1 VADRPHAPEAV
12 TAPDEQIVRLWELCY
27 LDPAAA
33 HTLAITLTG
42 TGGVKGATAWLH
54 IGLYNARFGDTNA
67 CNQAVAQARA
77 AFDTL
82 LIANDAAG
90 LAARASAQALCD
102 EVAGIALR
110 RAGDFEASAQL
121 QAQVDARDGVVRD
134 AMHHFIAHNSRA
146 ITAKLQGR
154 TDAALRHVYA
164 AKQAAKDTGWAGP
177 RITALSNLG
186 GYQHDLFN
194 LDDARV
200 HSEQALAL
208 AREAG
213 VRQVVTIAG
222 INLVVIYYAAGE
234 AQQARAM
241 VEFLVS
247 HPQEQSPGMLDRFK
261 VNLALG
267 HLCVGEIDA
276 ALAYLQSSADAGIG
290 DGDGLATWTW
300 VMGRCLLARNDA
312 AGARA
317 LLEYFFEARQRAAR
331 QDLPFD
337 SMELNRVLADAC
349 EQLGD
354 AQAALRCL
362 RQAHTLHEQ
371 LVGRSARARFIALEI
386 SHELEQAQRERD
398 AAVASK
404 HDAESDRHRLAEL
417 NTALQLKIDETAM
430 LHAQLSEQALR
441 DPLTGLHNRRYLFE
455 VAPGMLELARRQNS
469 PLCVVLLDLDHFKL
483 LNDTFGHAA
492 GDQVLQRFAKLLSEM
507 LRRSDVV
514 SRHGG
519 EEFVAVMP
527 DIDAEG
533 AQAKIE
539 QLLLA
544 FQAPQPEAGRRR
556 LPRGSFSAG
565 IAVFPKHGNTLEQL
579 LLRADRG
586 LYSAKHQGRA
596 RVELAPKTG
605 FGSLS

>member
-1 VADRPHAPEAV
+1 VAEHAL
-12 TAPDEQIVRLWELCY
+12 APSAEVAADERIARLWELSY

-33 HTLAITLTG
+33 NTLACGMTDA
-42 TGGVKGATAWLH
+42 GGVGAATAWLH
-54 IGLYNARFGDTNA
+54 IGLYNARFGDTA
-67 CNQAVAQARA
+67 TCQQALAQARA
-77 AFDTL
+77 GFDTL
-82 LIANDAAG
+82 LHDNEALD
-90 LAARASAQALCD
+90 LATHTTAQALCD
-102 EVAGIALR
+102 EVAAIALR
-110 RAGDFEASAQL
+110 RSGDFEASAQL
-121 QAQVDARDGVVRD
+121 QAQIDARAGVQCN
-134 AMHHFIAHNSRA
+134 AMHRFIAHNSRA
-146 ITAKLQGR
+146 ITNKLQGR
-154 TDAALRHVYA
+154 TDTALRHVYA
-164 AKQAAKDTGWAGP
+164 AMQAAKETGWAGP

-194 LDDARV
+194 LDDARL

-241 VEFLVS
+241 VEFLVT
-247 HPQEQSPGMLDRFK
+247 HPQEQAPGLLDRFK

-276 ALAYLQSSADAGIG
+276 ALAYLQTSADAGIG
-290 DGDGLATWTW
+290 DGDGMANWTW
-300 VMGRCLLARNDA
+300 VMGRCLLARKDA

-317 LLEYFFEARQRAAR
+317 LLERFLDGRRRSKR

-337 SMELNRVLADAC
+337 AMELNRVLADAC

-354 AQAALRCL
+354 AQAALQCL
-362 RQAHTLHEQ
+362 RQAHILYEE
-371 LVGRSARARFIALEI
+371 LVGRSARARFIALEF
-386 SHELEQAQRERD
+386 SHELQQAQLERD
-398 AAVASK
+398 AAVASQ
-404 HDAESDRHRLAEL
+404 HDAESDRRRLAEL
-417 NTALQLKIDETAM
+417 NTALQAKIDETAM

-492 GDQVLQRFAKLLSEM
+492 GDQVLQRFAKLLTEM

-533 AQAKIE
+533 AQGKIE

-544 FQAPQPEAGRRR
+544 FQAPPADAGRKRM
-556 LPRGSFSAG
+556 PRGSFSAG
-565 IAVFPKHGNTLEQL
+565 IAVFPKHGSSLEQL

-586 LYSAKHQGRA
+586 LYAAKHQGRA

-605 FGSLS
+605 FGTLG

>member
-1 VADRPHAPEAV
+1 VAEHAHAPSAV
-12 TAPDEQIVRLWELCY
+12 AGPDERIARLWELCY

-33 HTLAITLTG
+33 HTLACSLTG
-42 TGGVKGATAWLH
+42 AGGVLAATAWLH
-54 IGLYNARFGDTNA
+54 VGLYNARFGDIPA
-67 CNQAVAQARA
+67 CNQALTQARA
-77 AFDTL
+77 GFDARLET
-82 LIANDAAG
+82 NDAAG
-90 LAARASAQALCD
+90 LAAHTSAQALCD
-102 EVAGIALR
+102 EAAGIAVR
-110 RAGDFEASAQL
+110 RSGNYEASALL
-121 QAQVDARDGVVRD
+121 QAQVDARQGLVRD
-134 AMHHFIAHNSRA
+134 AMHRFVAHNSRA

-154 TDAALRHVYA
+154 TDAALRHIYA
-164 AKQAAKDTGWAGP
+164 AMQAAKETGWAGP

-241 VEFLVS
+241 VEFLVN
-247 HPQEQSPGMLDRFK
+247 HPQEQAPGMLDRFK

-290 DGDGLATWTW
+290 DGDGMANWTW
-300 VMGRCLLARNDA
+300 VMGRCLLARQDA

-317 LLEYFFEARQRAAR
+317 LLERFVEGRRRSKR

-337 SMELNRVLADAC
+337 AMELNRVLADAC

-354 AQAALRCL
+354 AQAALQCV
-362 RQAHTLHEQ
+362 RQAQTLYEQ
-371 LVGRSARARFIALEI
+371 LVGRSARARFIALEV

-398 AAVASK
+398 AAVASQ
-404 HDAESDRHRLAEL
+404 HDAESDRRRLAEL
-417 NTALQLKIDETAM
+417 NTALQAKIDETAM

-492 GDQVLQRFAKLLSEM
+492 GDQVLQRFAKLLTEM

-544 FQAPQPEAGRRR
+544 FQAAPTDTGRKRM
-556 LPRGSFSAG
+556 PRGSFSAG
-565 IAVFPKHGNTLEQL
+565 IAVFPKHGSSLEQL

-586 LYSAKHQGRA
+586 LYAAKHQGRA

-605 FGSLS
+605 FGTLG